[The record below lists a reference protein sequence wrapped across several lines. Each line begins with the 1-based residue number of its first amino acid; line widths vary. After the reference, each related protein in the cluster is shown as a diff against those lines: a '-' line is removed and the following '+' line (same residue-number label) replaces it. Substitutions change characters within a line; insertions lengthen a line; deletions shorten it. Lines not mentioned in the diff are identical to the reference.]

1 LRSLRSCR
9 YYQACL
15 RKEGE
20 RRLLGQV
27 LQSWDRREES
37 AGLAQTRAQFNK
49 WQRKCADAKMREAI
63 LRRRLRAMCD
73 RQVYVQL

>member
-1 LRSLRSCR
+1 M
-9 YYQACL
+9 
-15 RKEGE
+15 
-20 RRLLGQV
+20 GQV
-27 LQSWDRREES
+27 LQSWERREDS

-73 RQVYVQL
+73 RQVYVKL